1 MGPGRGQSTGNGI
14 SDLAAGEMS
23 EACMVGCVARM
34 RILLQTWGTD
44 GDIRPFIA
52 LGAGLVLRRHTVTL
66 AVGSLDDKDYGGRW
80 ETVCASLIP
89 APGRRQRR
97 LPRVCAPGGGGARAS
112 PGVVPLL

>member
-66 AVGSLDDKDYGGRW
+66 AVGSLDDKDYGGTGT
-80 ETVCASLIP
+80 TVGVSRTQ
-89 APGRRQRR
+89 APGRRTGALRR
-97 LPRVCAPGGGGARAS
+97 CCS
-112 PGVVPLL
+112 TE

>member
-66 AVGSLDDKDYGGRW
+66 AVGSLDDKDYGGIGQAVWGSCIQAPEGRKR
-80 ETVCASLIP
+80 ALRRSAAP
-89 APGRRQRR
+89 A
-97 LPRVCAPGGGGARAS
+97 
-112 PGVVPLL
+112 